1 MCVLLFVSGFLPDDI
16 QLSAFTKNRNG
27 FLQASSNSRAYRQC
41 KNHKEYEVCN
51 WMVPF
56 EDENELFSSCRLT
69 QTIPNLD
76 NPENKVLWYRI

>member
-1 MCVLLFVSGFLPDDI
+1 MLNTTSLMTRDNAPTSGD
-16 QLSAFTKNRNG
+16 RNG
-27 FLQASSNSRAYRQC
+27 FLQASSNGRAYRQC

-56 EDENELFSSCRLT
+56 ENENELCSSCRLT
-69 QTIPNLD
+69 QTIPDLD